1 MNAVAFERIEQRFKH
16 IAIVPYEPQYLA
28 SALKVAHEIHQHS
41 LYRDFPL
48 DEKKLIAQLSSSG
61 VTVPDRYFKLAVRGE
76 EVLGGLYGCL
86 LRVFFCD
93 EWLAKDMG
101 WWVRENSRGGAA
113 AMLLLADFE
122 RWARAKG
129 ARKLM
134 IGQSGVENLRRTA
147 ALFQH
152 CGFTFTGV
160 NAAKDLS
167 HG

>member
-1 MNAVAFERIEQRFKH
+1 
-16 IAIVPYEPQYLA
+16 
-28 SALKVAHEIHQHS
+28 
-41 LYRDFPL
+41 
-48 DEKKLIAQLSSSG
+48 
-61 VTVPDRYFKLAVRGE
+61 
-76 EVLGGLYGCL
+76 
-86 LRVFFCD
+86 
-93 EWLAKDMG
+93 
-101 WWVRENSRGGAA
+101 
-113 AMLLLADFE
+113 MLLLADFE